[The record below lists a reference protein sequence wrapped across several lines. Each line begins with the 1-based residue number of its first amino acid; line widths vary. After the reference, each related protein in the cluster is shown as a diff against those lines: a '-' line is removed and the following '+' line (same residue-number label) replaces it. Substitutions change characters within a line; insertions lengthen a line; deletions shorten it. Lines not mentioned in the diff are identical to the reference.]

1 MQQATRILWATL
13 GSLALA
19 LAVIGLLLPLMPTVP
34 FALAAAF
41 CFARSSER
49 IHQWL
54 LNHRHL
60 GPPIRNWQ
68 ERRSIGR
75 RAKWL
80 ATASFFG
87 SVGIATALAL
97 PPVAIAAQAL
107 TLACCALF
115 IWTRPDA

>member
-1 MQQATRILWATL
+1 MAQAVRIFWATL

-19 LAVIGLLLPLMPTVP
+19 LAVMGVVLPLMPTVP
-34 FALAAAF
+34 FALLAAF
-41 CFARSSER
+41 CFARSSR
-49 IHQWL
+49 RVHDWI

-68 ERRSIGR
+68 ERRAIGR

-87 SVGIATALAL
+87 SVGIATVMAL

-107 TLACCALF
+107 CLACCAAF
-115 IWTRPDA
+115 IWSRPDA